1 MRVLLLDEIE
11 EYFKKAEQKLKSS
24 KLLYNAGDYSNSLSL
39 SYYAMLLV
47 SKALLIKIGI
57 TTNKHHG
64 IIKEFG
70 RNYVKTGKFEDKI
83 YKYFTKTQSLR
94 NQCDYE
100 AIDEI
105 TDKIANEKIKEAQE
119 YINETKKLL

>member
-24 KLLYNAGDYSNSLSL
+24 NAGDYSNSLSL

-105 TDKIANEKIKEAQE
+105 TDKIANEKISYYFNLNASV
-119 YINETKKLL
+119 

>member
-1 MRVLLLDEIE
+1 MKVLLLDEIE
-11 EYFKKAEQKLKSS
+11 EYFKKAERKLKSS

-47 SKALLIKIGI
+47 SKALLIKIDI
-57 TTNKHHG
+57 TTNKHHR

-70 RNYVKTGKFEDKI
+70 RNYVKTGKFDDKI

-105 TDKIANEKIKEAQE
+105 TDKIANKKIKEAQE
-119 YINETKKLL
+119 YINESKKLL

>member
-70 RNYVKTGKFEDKI
+70 RNYVKTGKFDDKK
-83 YKYFTKTQSLR
+83 YKYFIKTQSLR

-105 TDKIANEKIKEAQE
+105 TDKIANEKINEAQE

>member
-1 MRVLLLDEIE
+1 MDEIE
-11 EYFKKAEQKLKSS
+11 EYFKKAERKLESS
-24 KLLYNAGDYSNSLSL
+24 KILYDAGDYSNSLSL

-70 RNYVKTGKFEDKI
+70 RNYVKTGKFDDTI

-105 TDKIANEKIKEAQE
+105 NEKIAATKIKEARE
-119 YINETKKLL
+119 YIDETKKLI